1 MLTADSTFGMTRAD
15 LILTVKTNVGQLGVF
30 FTFMAVLLIVLV
42 ALSLR
47 LSATMARMMTRSA
60 LRKDGK
66 RQVIQCFS
74 VNL

>member
-1 MLTADSTFGMTRAD
+1 MLTADSTFGMTRD
-15 LILTVKTNVGQLGVF
+15 ELILTVKTNVGQLGVF

-60 LRKDGK
+60 HRKDGIH
-66 RQVIQCFS
+66 QVT
-74 VNL
+74 

>member
-1 MLTADSTFGMTRAD
+1 MLTADSTFGMTRD
-15 LILTVKTNVGQLGVF
+15 ELILTVKTNVGQLGVF

-60 LRKDGK
+60 HRKDGI
-66 RQVIQCFS
+66 RQVT
-74 VNL
+74 